1 MNWRE
6 TLLPH
11 VTEMWSEVVTFLPN
25 LLSAI
30 LVLVA
35 GWLLALLAGAITRW
49 ALGRTK
55 LDNRLAAW
63 ATGDDKPGGVE
74 IERWFSRGVYYLVML
89 FVLVAFFEVLG
100 LTLVTEPLNR
110 LLIQVVGF
118 LPRLLGAS
126 LLVLAAWVVA
136 TIVRSL
142 TSRLFSMTRMDDR
155 LAEQSGIR
163 ADQLRPISSNLAELL
178 YWLVF
183 ILFLPAILG
192 ALALEGLLEPVQGMI
207 AEMFS
212 FLPNLFAAL
221 LILAV
226 GWFVA
231 RIVQRLVSNLLA
243 VTGLN
248 KLGKRAGLSAEAGAR
263 QFSDLAGLV
272 VYILI
277 LLPVVISALAALELE
292 AITRPASD
300 MLAKILGALPGMFA
314 AVVVLTLAYI
324 VGRLLS
330 NLLASLLEAAGFN
343 SILIHIGLAREETK
357 GDYTPARIVGKLTL
371 VALMIIA
378 AAEASRLIGFAT
390 LGDLVAGFLVFVGHI
405 LLGLI
410 VFGIGLY
417 LASLAHRT
425 ILVGR
430 TPQAALLAA
439 VARVSIIVL
448 GAALG
453 LRAMGFANEIVNIAF
468 GLLLGAIAVAAALA
482 FGLGSRD
489 IAAEAVKGWTQSIR
503 KPDKS

>member
-1 MNWRE
+1 MNE
-6 TLLPH
+6 ALMPH
-11 VTEMWSEVVTFLPN
+11 VTEMWSKVATFLPS

-30 LVLVA
+30 LVLVV

-49 ALGRTK
+49 ALGRTR
-55 LDNRLAAW
+55 LDNRLVAW
-63 ATGDDKPGGVE
+63 TTGEEKPGGVE
-74 IERWFSRGVYYLVML
+74 VERWFSKGVYYLVML

-110 LLIQVVGF
+110 LLTQVVGF
-118 LPRLLGAS
+118 LPRLLGAV

-136 TIVRSL
+136 TTVRGL
-142 TSRLFSMTRMDDR
+142 VSRLFSMTRLEDR

-163 ADQLRPISSNLAELL
+163 ADQLRPLSSNLAEFL

-231 RIVQRLVSNLLA
+231 RVVQKLVSNLLA
-243 VTGLN
+243 VAGLN
-248 KLGKRAGLSAEAGAR
+248 KLGERTGLTAEAGAR

-314 AVVVLTLAYI
+314 AAVVLTLAYL
-324 VGRLLS
+324 VGRMLS
-330 NLLASLLEAAGFN
+330 NLLASLLETAGFN
-343 SILIHIGLAREETK
+343 SILIHIGLSGEAAK
-357 GDYTPARIVGKLTL
+357 GDRTPARIVGKLTL
-371 VALMIIA
+371 VALMLIA
-378 AAEASRLIGFAT
+378 AAEASRLIGFVT
-390 LGDLVAGFLVFVGHI
+390 LGDLVAGFLVFVGHV

-425 ILVGR
+425 VLLGHS
-430 TPQAALLAA
+430 PQAALLAM
-439 VARVSIIVL
+439 VARVSIVVL

-453 LRAMGFANEIVNIAF
+453 LRAMGFANEIVNLAF
-468 GLLLGAIAVAAALA
+468 GLLLGAIAVAVALA
-482 FGLGSRD
+482 FGLGSRE
-489 IAAEAVKGWTQSIR
+489 IAAEAVKGWTQSLR
-503 KPDKS
+503 RPNKS

>member
-1 MNWRE
+1 
-6 TLLPH
+6 
-11 VTEMWSEVVTFLPN
+11 
-25 LLSAI
+25 
-30 LVLVA
+30 
-35 GWLLALLAGAITRW
+35 
-49 ALGRTK
+49 
-55 LDNRLAAW
+55 
-63 ATGDDKPGGVE
+63 
-74 IERWFSRGVYYLVML
+74 
-89 FVLVAFFEVLG
+89 
-100 LTLVTEPLNR
+100 
-110 LLIQVVGF
+110 
-118 LPRLLGAS
+118 

-136 TIVRSL
+136 TIVRGL
-142 TSRLFSMTRMDDR
+142 VSRLLLMTRVDDR

-163 ADQLRPISSNLAELL
+163 ADQIRPLSSTLAELL

-243 VTGLN
+243 VAGVN
-248 KLGKRAGLSAEAGAR
+248 KLGERAGLSAQAGAR

-272 VYILI
+272 VYILV

-314 AVVVLTLAYI
+314 AAVVLTLAYL

-330 NLLASLLEAAGFN
+330 NLLALLLEAAGFN
-343 SILIHIGLAREETK
+343 SVLVHIGLTREAAK
-357 GDYTPARIVGKLTL
+357 GDRTPAHIVGRLSL
-371 VALMIIA
+371 VALMLLA
-378 AAEASRLIGFAT
+378 TAEASRLVGFAT
-390 LGDLVAGFLVFVGHI
+390 LGDLVAGFLVFIGHV

-425 ILVGR
+425 ILVSR
-430 TPQAALLAA
+430 SPQAAFLAM
-439 VARVSIIVL
+439 VARVSIVVL

-468 GLLLGAIAVAAALA
+468 GLLLGALAVAVALA

-503 KPDKS
+503 GPNKS